1 MTRKNKGHLVKI
13 VKDRLN
19 KDEVIYSSEDVEKAI
34 NETLYSIYKA
44 FCDGCSVIL
53 EPLGV
58 LKPVVRKSR
67 ACRNP
72 RTGKMITISESFS
85 VKFQPSET
93 LRKDLKAMASWRK
106 KQK

>member
-19 KDEVIYSSEDVEKAI
+19 KDEVIYSSEDIEKAI

-58 LKPVVRKSR
+58 LKPVGRKSR
-67 ACRNP
+67 ACLYRQFLGL
-72 RTGKMITISESFS
+72 RRDEGKWKKTTGEMMQWMKEAF
-85 VKFQPSET
+85 
-93 LRKDLKAMASWRK
+93 
-106 KQK
+106 